1 MNEETTVPSE
11 TPTMPVSEP
20 VTVPA
25 ETEVPETTDGTVTD
39 ETFSFETLETFYD
52 DLPSAEAAETG
63 VPEETAA
70 STVEVTTVEIIETV
84 GSDIVHASLFG
95 SFLVCGTLVG
105 LVLLRDRYGN

>member
-11 TPTMPVSEP
+11 APTVPVSEP

-25 ETEVPETTDGTVTD
+25 ETEVPETTDGTVTE
-39 ETFSFETLETFYD
+39 ETFSFETLETFYE

-70 STVEVTTVEIIETV
+70 TIEVTTVEIIETV

-95 SFLVCGTLVG
+95 SFLVCGTLIG
-105 LVLLRDRYGN
+105 LALLRNIHGT